1 MKTSNSASIVERMV
15 IPHTAFAEARQRIE
29 QCFAFSAA
37 KAEAEGLAIVGES
50 GTGKTSVLKSF
61 QSNHMPTRSPD
72 GMEIPILYASVP
84 PMPTV
89 KSLAG
94 VMLAAL
100 NAPDSERGTENE
112 KSKRLRVL
120 MRETGTRMVMID
132 EFQHFYDRG
141 KRQIMLHVADWLKVL
156 IDETRSTLVVAGLP
170 SCRVVINE
178 NEQLARRFMASIQL
192 PRFAWT
198 DPRQRGEFISILEEY
213 HNQIAKDFKVPA
225 LHSDEMAF
233 RFFLA
238 TGGLMGYLSK
248 LLRTTLRDA
257 AERKRASISL
267 EDLNVAHAR
276 AMWFDP
282 TVQEQLK
289 PFERGF
295 RPEATVDALNRAS
308 RIGTVTDLPQR
319 PTPRRVGVRKAESI
333 NADLVA
339 A

>member
-1 MKTSNSASIVERMV
+1 MKTNSVSNIVERMV
-15 IPHTAFAEARQRIE
+15 IPHTAFAEARRQIE
-29 QCFAFSAA
+29 QCFAFSAG
-37 KAEAEGLAIVGES
+37 KAEAEGVAIVGES
-50 GTGKTSVLKSF
+50 GAGKTSVLKSF
-61 QSNHMPTRSPD
+61 QSNYMPTRGRD

-100 NAPDSERGTENE
+100 NAPDCERGTENE
-112 KSKRLRVL
+112 KSRRLRIL
-120 MRETGTRMVMID
+120 MKETGTRMVMID

-178 NEQLARRFMASIQL
+178 NEQLARRFLASIQL
-192 PRFAWT
+192 PRFSWT
-198 DPRQRGEFISILEEY
+198 DPTERGEFISILEEY
-213 HNQIAKDFKVPA
+213 HTQIAKDFKLPV

-233 RFFLA
+233 RFYLA

-257 AERKRASISL
+257 VDGKKTSITL
-267 EDLNVAHAR
+267 EDLSIAHAR
-276 AMWFDP
+276 AMWFDA
-282 TVQEQLK
+282 TTQEQLRPFVRSFK
-289 PFERGF
+289 PAE
-295 RPEATVDALNRAS
+295 TVDVLNRAS
-308 RIGTVTDLPQR
+308 RIGTVTDPPQTATRR
-319 PTPRRVGVRKAESI
+319 PIGRRKAETI
-333 NADLVA
+333 NAALVA
-339 A
+339 G

>member
-1 MKTSNSASIVERMV
+1 MKTNNSANIVERMV

-61 QSNHMPTRSPD
+61 QANHMPTRGPD

-100 NAPDSERGTENE
+100 NAPDCERGTENE
-112 KSKRLRVL
+112 KSRRLRIL

-192 PRFAWT
+192 PRFSWT

-257 AERKRASISL
+257 ADRKRVSITL
-267 EDLNVAHAR
+267 EDLNLAHAR

-295 RPEATVDALNRAS
+295 RGEATVDALDRAS
-308 RIGTVTDLPQR
+308 RIGTISEPPQM
-319 PTPRRVGVRKAESI
+319 PTRQRIGVRKAESI
-333 NADLVA
+333 NSVLVA

>member
-1 MKTSNSASIVERMV
+1 MKTNNAATIIERLV

-29 QCFAFSAA
+29 QCFAFSVA

-50 GTGKTSVLKSF
+50 GTGKTSVLRSF
-61 QSNHMPTRSPD
+61 QSNHMPTRGRD

-100 NAPDSERGTENE
+100 NAPDCERGTENE
-112 KSKRLRVL
+112 KSRRLRIL

-141 KRQIMLHVADWLKVL
+141 KRKVMVHVADWLKVL

-178 NEQLARRFMASIQL
+178 NEQLARRFMASIEL
-192 PRFAWT
+192 PRFSWT
-198 DPRQRGEFISILEEY
+198 NPRQRGEFISILEEF
-213 HNQIAKDFKVPA
+213 HTEIAKDFSLPV

-233 RFFLA
+233 RFYLA

-257 AERKRASISL
+257 AGCKKTSITL
-267 EDLNVAHAR
+267 EGLNIAHSR
-276 AMWFDP
+276 AMWFDA
-282 TVQEQLK
+282 TAQEQLR
-289 PFERGF
+289 PFARSFKAVE
-295 RPEATVDALNRAS
+295 TVDALNRAG
-308 RIGTVTDLPQR
+308 RIGTVTDP
-319 PTPRRVGVRKAESI
+319 PPAPRRAVVRRKPESI
-333 NADLVA
+333 NAALVA

>member
-1 MKTSNSASIVERMV
+1 MKTSNAANIIERMV

-29 QCFAFSAA
+29 QCFAFSA
-37 KAEAEGLAIVGES
+37 AEGLAIVGES

-61 QSNHMPTRSPD
+61 QSNHMPTRSRD

-100 NAPDSERGTENE
+100 NAPDCERGTENE
-112 KSKRLRVL
+112 KSRRLRIL

-192 PRFAWT
+192 PRFSWT
-198 DPRQRGEFISILEEY
+198 DPTQRGEFISILEEY
-213 HNQIAKDFKVPA
+213 HTQIAKDFCVPE
-225 LHSDEMAF
+225 LHSEELAF
-233 RFFLA
+233 RFYLA

-257 AERKRASISL
+257 ADGKKSSITL
-267 EDLNVAHAR
+267 EDLNIAHSR
-276 AMWFDP
+276 AMWFDA
-282 TVQEQLK
+282 TAQDQFR
-289 PFERGF
+289 PFARGF
-295 RPEATVDALNRAS
+295 KPAETVDVLSRAS
-308 RIGTVTDLPQR
+308 RIGTVTDLPPM
-319 PTPRRVGVRKAESI
+319 PTRRVVGRRKTESI
-333 NADLVA
+333 NAALVA
-339 A
+339 